1 MNPAASP
8 PTQLD
13 KDSPIPLYHQLKSIL
28 LERVKQGLWK
38 NNDQLPTEDA
48 LGAEFGVSKATVRQA
63 LHALAQAG
71 VVRREQGRGTFVAE
85 SKIQFGPRNL
95 KSFTDEMHEL
105 GTPAGSRVL
114 EQRLVPATD
123 DLAERL
129 QVAAGAELFQLRR
142 LRLAGGEPMGVQ
154 TVHIPGDLV
163 PGILDINFETASLN
177 VTLETRY
184 NLPPD

>member
-8 PTQLD
+8 PNQLD

-71 VVRREQGRGTFVAE
+71 VVRR
-85 SKIQFGPRNL
+85 
-95 KSFTDEMHEL
+95 
-105 GTPAGSRVL
+105 VL

-123 DLAERL
+123 DLAEKL

-154 TVHIPGDLV
+154 SVHIPGD
-163 PGILDINFETASLN
+163 
-177 VTLETRY
+177 
-184 NLPPD
+184 